1 MKPRFALVGAG
12 VAAGVAALGVAGWL
26 SLAPAEVPPPSGVS
40 PRSAAPGPEAAP
52 QVLTA
57 PTNLPPTNL
66 PPAPGLAEAE
76 ADLPPPSARDDM
88 EAGRSLVERGAELF
102 LRGLL
107 DEVGPQLDEMQKG
120 LGEAARTL
128 GPKLSEMMA
137 LIDDLRHYQAPERL
151 PNGDVILRRLPGAPP
166 PPPLPDADG
175 GPDRGPDRGPD
186 GGTGS
191 GPPID
196 L

>member
-1 MKPRFALVGAG
+1 MKPRFALVG
-12 VAAGVAALGVAGWL
+12 AGVAALGVAGWL

-40 PRSAAPGPEAAP
+40 PPSAAPGPEAAP
-52 QVLTA
+52 QILT
-57 PTNLPPTNL
+57 PPTNL

-175 GPDRGPDRGPD
+175 GPDRGPD